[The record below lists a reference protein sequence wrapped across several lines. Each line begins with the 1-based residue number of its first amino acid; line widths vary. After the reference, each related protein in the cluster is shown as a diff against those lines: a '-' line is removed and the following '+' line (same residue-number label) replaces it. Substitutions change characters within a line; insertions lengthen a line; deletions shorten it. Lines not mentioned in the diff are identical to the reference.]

1 MSGMR
6 DASILKAVAGVI
18 REQVQKAY
26 DTLAGR
32 IAGVEAQVKALAER
46 EPERGLDGKDGASVT
61 AEDVLPEL
69 KRLVADLV
77 ADFPIPKNGK
87 DGTSVT
93 LDDIKPMLDAK
104 HAEWALGWEREARN
118 LLEKAVDRMPVAK
131 DGRDGVDG
139 RDGANGKDADPEAV
153 AAKVIER
160 LDLKGTR
167 TDMQKLCKE
176 LVEAE
181 FAKVPAPKDGKDGT
195 SVSAEEVRKMV
206 EAEAAKIPAPKDGKD
221 GKSVSAE
228 DIRKLIDAEVAKI
241 PTPKD
246 GTSVSL
252 DDVRGLIEQKAAEW
266 QLDFEKRAHETLQKA
281 VDRMPQPKD
290 GRDGKDGIGVDSFTA
305 EIKGRMLHIKMQAA
319 DGIHE
324 RVMRLP
330 IPMYKDVW
338 KDGQYEKDDMVTWGG
353 SMWIALRDTKSKPGQ
368 YGDWKLIVKK
378 GRDGKGE

>member
-26 DTLAGR
+26 DALAGR

-46 EPERGLDGKDGASVT
+46 DPERGSDGRDGKDGASVT

-69 KRLVADLV
+69 KQLVAGLV
-77 ADFPIPKNGK
+77 ADFPLPKDGK

-131 DGRDGVDG
+131 DGRDGIDG

-181 FAKVPAPKDGKDGT
+181 VVKIPAGKDG
-195 SVSAEEVRKMV
+195 
-206 EAEAAKIPAPKDGKD
+206 
-221 GKSVSAE
+221 
-228 DIRKLIDAEVAKI
+228 
-241 PTPKD
+241 KD

-266 QLDFEKRAHETLQKA
+266 QLDFEKRAHDTMQKA
-281 VDRMPQPKD
+281 IDRMPPPKD

-305 EIKGRMLHIKMQAA
+305 DIEGRVLRVKMQTA
-319 DGIHE
+319 DGVHE
-324 RVMRLP
+324 RAMRLP
-330 IPMYKDVW
+330 IPIYRDVW
-338 KDGQYEKDDMVTWGG
+338 KEGKYEKDDMVTWGG
-353 SMWIALRDTKSKPGQ
+353 SMWIALRDTKSKPGH
-368 YGDWKLIVKK
+368 YSGDWKLIVKK